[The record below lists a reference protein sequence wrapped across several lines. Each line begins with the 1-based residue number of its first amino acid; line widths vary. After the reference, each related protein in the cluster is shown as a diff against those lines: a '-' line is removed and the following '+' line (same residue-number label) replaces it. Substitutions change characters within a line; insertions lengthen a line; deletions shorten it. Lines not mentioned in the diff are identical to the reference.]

1 MEAWSELPLTAAH
14 DPSVLFAE
22 PAQPVGPQYVADE
35 EFPADLPVDYDW
47 MLQPASRRV
56 SRRVLGL
63 LVITAAVLLIVV
75 SFYMVHRLPRSFPA
89 VSSLPS
95 SSSR

>member
-1 MEAWSELPLTAAH
+1 
-14 DPSVLFAE
+14 LFAE
-22 PAQPVGPQYVADE
+22 RAQPVGPLYVADE

-47 MLQPASRRV
+47 MLQSASRRV
-56 SRRVLGL
+56 SRRVLGV

-75 SFYMVHRLPRSFPA
+75 SFYLVRRLPRSFPA

-95 SSSR
+95 SSR